1 MKERKV
7 KDRMMKHVSEAVL
20 FTSSLMTHFR
30 CEQLTRRQ
38 HQHQHQHHGRQQRS
52 TNPMNP
58 DSQRASAAAAPPLMA
73 VGGFEVEEALFSTA
87 PVGLHCV
94 SSSGQILWANQT
106 ELNLLGFSK
115 EEYIGQYVSSF
126 VYSDQQQ
133 QNSANTNAL
142 EQEGQVNLITADD
155 KTLYK
160 EILKRI
166 AGGNPIHEI
175 PVRFVTRTGTVVHL
189 LIDCDGKGVLPPGA
203 TSFDSRYFRCFTRD
217 DTQRRIQEMRSNV
230 LFQETNRSLQML
242 DNFMNRSMSQMRLPL
257 TLMEKAC
264 TLVTENIEDI
274 NEVVRRN
281 ASMQQAFAQ
290 DGNSLSTGSPRG
302 TIEEDGKLPAM
313 QNFSAPLTV
322 AISSTQEARSV
333 VGLASTL
340 VQDALALVDDITD
353 LCRFDQGQAL
363 MIDKEAV
370 KVKDICLEAF
380 QRLQI
385 PLGSGGLV
393 DIILDI
399 QEGAPSR
406 TMADRSVFKRSLALL
421 LNFAVDAAANASSA
435 ADKEAGTPAQKGKVI
450 LSISESVQ
458 LQQNRSACQIAV
470 YYTNPPDASENI
482 GMDFASGAHVE
493 APATAFASAS
503 ASERTRGQSFTN
515 LPAIFQEC
523 YSKPEDG
530 HASKSHLSAVGGSM
544 MRRVRLRETIQSG
557 MTSCRRDKLGLGLS
571 LLYHLVGAQGS
582 DLRYEIVP
590 EGAQSA
596 NVQPRGMIPTMT
608 KFWFVLPMSLD
619 FPERLPAERILKD
632 DLQADS
638 ADLSTSASLLRSP
651 LITSSFAMSEDGT
664 KLPRRK
670 KRKSVASSDL
680 STKPL
685 FDASL
690 LPAAPIDNNNT
701 AQNDTSV
708 AKAAST
714 KTQYPGVAPGARP
727 LVLVVDDTD
736 VSASLLCMHLRKLL
750 CGSHRAENGEVAI
763 EMIRSAPDPNMYNL
777 ILMDLR
783 MPVLDGWAA
792 TKVIKEN
799 WNIPVIALTGETSD
813 EHKRRCDEIGFDDF
827 TTKPLKRPQ
836 LKELLHKYIPG
847 YQGPPS

>member
-1 MKERKV
+1 MSREQNNH
-7 KDRMMKHVSEAVL
+7 DN
-20 FTSSLMTHFR
+20 FTMNYSDP
-30 CEQLTRRQ
+30 
-38 HQHQHQHHGRQQRS
+38 QQQPQ
-52 TNPMNP
+52 N
-58 DSQRASAAAAPPLMA
+58 ASAAAAAAAVAVNA

-94 SSSGQILWANQT
+94 SSSGRILWANQT

-115 EEYIGQYVSSF
+115 EEYVGQYVSSF
-126 VYSDQQQ
+126 VYSDQQPH
-133 QNSANTNAL
+133 SANNNL
-142 EQEGQVNLITADD
+142 EQDGPLNLITADD

-166 AGGNPIHEI
+166 TGGNPIREI
-175 PVRFVTRTGTVVHL
+175 PVSFTTRSGTVVHL
-189 LIDCDGKGVLPPGA
+189 LLDCDGKGVIPPGA
-203 TSFDSRYFRCFTRD
+203 TSFEYRYFRCFTRD

-264 TLVTENIEDI
+264 DLVTENIEDI

-281 ASMQQAFAQ
+281 ASMQQAFAP
-290 DGNSLSTGSPRG
+290 DVNNLPTGTPRG
-302 TIEEDGKLPAM
+302 SKYEAEEDGKPHAQPNFNNAI

-322 AISSTQEARSV
+322 AMSATQEARSV

-370 KVKDICLEAF
+370 KVKDICLDAF

-393 DIILDI
+393 DIVLDI
-399 QEGAPSR
+399 QERCPSR
-406 TMADRSVFKRSLALL
+406 TMADRSVLKRSLALL

-435 ADKEAGTPAQKGKVI
+435 ADKEAGTPEKRGKVI
-450 LSISESVQ
+450 LSISEFQ
-458 LQQNRSACQIAV
+458 LQENRSACQIAV

-493 APATAFASAS
+493 TPATAFASAS
-503 ASERTRGQSFTN
+503 ASERITRGNSYTN

-523 YSKPEDG
+523 YSKPLNEDVV
-530 HASKSHLSAVGGSM
+530 ALKSHLSGVGGSM
-544 MRRVRLRETIQSG
+544 MRRIRLRETIQSC
-557 MTSCRRDKLGLGLS
+557 MTTCRRDKLGLGLS

-590 EGAQSA
+590 EGAPSA
-596 NVQPRGMIPTMT
+596 SVKPRVMLPTMT
-608 KFWFVLPMSLD
+608 KFWFILPMSLD
-619 FPERLPAERILKD
+619 FPDRLPAERILKD
-632 DLQADS
+632 DLQTDS
-638 ADLSTSASLLRSP
+638 AQLSSAAPLVRSP
-651 LITSSFAMSEDGT
+651 FVTSSVASMFEDGT
-664 KLPRRK
+664 KQPRRK
-670 KRKSVASSDL
+670 KRRTSNNESNLA
-680 STKPL
+680 L

-690 LPAAPIDNNNT
+690 LSAAAPVESSTT
-701 AQNDTSV
+701 AQNDTSFTT
-708 AKAAST
+708 AATT
-714 KTQYPGVAPGARP
+714 KKQYPGVAPGARP
-727 LVLVVDDTD
+727 LVLVVEDTD
-736 VSASLLCMHLRKLL
+736 VSASLICMHLRKLL

-763 EMIRSAPDPNMYNL
+763 EMLRSAPDVNMYSL

-783 MPVLDGWAA
+783 MPVMDGFEA
-792 TKVIKEN
+792 TKIIKRS
-799 WNIPVIALTGETSD
+799 WNIPVVALTGETSD
-813 EHKRRCDEIGFDDF
+813 EHQRRCDEIGFDDY

-847 YQGPPS
+847 YQGPTL

>member
-1 MKERKV
+1 
-7 KDRMMKHVSEAVL
+7 
-20 FTSSLMTHFR
+20 
-30 CEQLTRRQ
+30 
-38 HQHQHQHHGRQQRS
+38 
-52 TNPMNP
+52 MNP
-58 DSQRASAAAAPPLMA
+58 DLQQLVSHNASAAAALMA

-133 QNSANTNAL
+133 HSAHGNNL

-166 AGGNPIHEI
+166 TGGNPIHEI
-175 PVRFVTRTGTVVHL
+175 PVRFATRSGTVVHL
-189 LIDCDGKGVLPPGA
+189 LIDCDGKGVISPGA
-203 TSFDSRYFRCFTRD
+203 TFFENRYFRCFTRD

-281 ASMQQAFAQ
+281 ASMQQAFGPE
-290 DGNSLSTGSPRG
+290 GNNLPTGAPRG
-302 TIEEDGKLPAM
+302 SIYEAEEDGKPHAQPNYSTAI

-322 AISSTQEARSV
+322 AMSATQEARSV

-370 KVKDICLEAF
+370 KVKDICLDAF

-393 DIILDI
+393 DIVLDI
-399 QEGAPSR
+399 QEGAPAR

-435 ADKEAGTPAQKGKVI
+435 ADKESGTPEQKGKVI

-458 LQQNRSACQIAV
+458 LQENRSACQIAV

-482 GMDFASGAHVE
+482 GMDFASGAPVE
-493 APATAFASAS
+493 TPATAFASAS
-503 ASERTRGQSFTN
+503 ASERTRGNSFTN

-523 YSKPEDG
+523 YSKPLNEDV
-530 HASKSHLSAVGGSM
+530 AILKSHLNGVGGSM

-590 EGAQSA
+590 EGAPSA
-596 NVQPRGMIPTMT
+596 SVQPRVMLPTMT

-632 DLQADS
+632 DLQTDS
-638 ADLSTSASLLRSP
+638 GQLSTSASLVRSP
-651 LITSSFAMSEDGT
+651 FITSSIASISEDGT

-670 KRKSVASSDL
+670 KRRMAETSSAD
-680 STKPL
+680 SNNAL

-690 LPAAPIDNNNT
+690 LSAVAPVDNST
-701 AQNDTSV
+701 TQNDTSV
-708 AKAAST
+708 TAAASLQQ
-714 KTQYPGVAPGARP
+714 QYSGVAPGARP
-727 LVLVVDDTD
+727 LVLVVEDTD
-736 VSASLLCMHLRKLL
+736 VSASLICMHLRKLL

-792 TKVIKEN
+792 TKIIKEN
-799 WNIPVIALTGETSD
+799 FRNIPVIALTGETSD
-813 EHKRRCDEIGFDDF
+813 EHKRRCDEIGFDDY

-836 LKELLHKYIPG
+836 LKELLHKFIPG
-847 YQGPPS
+847 YKSPKIDF

>member
-1 MKERKV
+1 MY
-7 KDRMMKHVSEAVL
+7 
-20 FTSSLMTHFR
+20 
-30 CEQLTRRQ
+30 
-38 HQHQHQHHGRQQRS
+38 
-52 TNPMNP
+52 P
-58 DSQRASAAAAPPLMA
+58 DSQNLTSQQASAAAAPLMS

-94 SSSGQILWANQT
+94 SSSGKILWANQT

-133 QNSANTNAL
+133 N

-166 AGGNPIHEI
+166 AGGNTIHEI
-175 PVRFVTRTGTVVHL
+175 PVRFVTRSGTVVHL

-203 TSFDSRYFRCFTRD
+203 TSFESRYFRCFTRD

-281 ASMQQAFAQ
+281 ASMQQAFAP
-290 DGNSLSTGSPRG
+290 DENALSTGSPRG
-302 TIEEDGKLPAM
+302 SIFEAEEDGKLHAQPNYNAAI

-322 AISSTQEARSV
+322 AISATQEARSV

-340 VQDALALVDDITD
+340 VHDALALVDDITD

-406 TMADRSVFKRSLALL
+406 AMADRSVFKRSLALL

-435 ADKEAGTPAQKGKVI
+435 ADKEAGKPAQKGKVI

-458 LQQNRSACQIAV
+458 LQQNRSACFAV

-493 APATAFASAS
+493 TPATAFASAS
-503 ASERTRGQSFTN
+503 ASERTRGHSFTN

-523 YSKPEDG
+523 YSKPVMNEDG
-530 HASKSHLSAVGGSM
+530 PKLKSHLNAVGGSM
-544 MRRVRLRETIQSG
+544 MRRVRLREAIQSG

-596 NVQPRGMIPTMT
+596 SVNPRVMLPTMT

-638 ADLSTSASLLRSP
+638 AQLSSASLLRSP
-651 LITSSFAMSEDGT
+651 LITSSFASMSEDGT

-670 KRKSVASSDL
+670 KRKSAASSDA
-680 STKPL
+680 STTAL

-690 LPAAPIDNNNT
+690 LPAVAPVKNNT
-701 AQNDTSV
+701 AQNDKSV
-708 AKAAST
+708 AKASPTT

-727 LVLVVDDTD
+727 LVLVVEDTD
-736 VSASLLCMHLRKLL
+736 VSASLICLHLRKLL

-792 TKVIKEN
+792 TTVIKEN

-813 EHKRRCDEIGFDDF
+813 EHKRRCDEIGFDDY

-847 YQGPPS
+847 YQGPP

>member
-1 MKERKV
+1 MV
-7 KDRMMKHVSEAVL
+7 
-20 FTSSLMTHFR
+20 
-30 CEQLTRRQ
+30 
-38 HQHQHQHHGRQQRS
+38 
-52 TNPMNP
+52 
-58 DSQRASAAAAPPLMA
+58 
-73 VGGFEVEEALFSTA
+73 GFEVEDALFSTA

-115 EEYIGQYVSSF
+115 EEYVGQYVSSF

-133 QNSANTNAL
+133 HAANNNLL
-142 EQEGQVNLITADD
+142 EQVGQVNLITADD

-166 AGGNPIHEI
+166 TGKPIILYIEYIDRIISLCSTNNNRNSSPPGGNPIHEI
-175 PVRFVTRTGTVVHL
+175 PVRFITRSGMVVHL

-203 TSFDSRYFRCFTRD
+203 TSFENRYFRCFTRD

-242 DNFMNRSMSQMRLPL
+242 DNFMTRSMSQMRLPL

-264 TLVTENIEDI
+264 DLVTENIEDI

-281 ASMQQAFAQ
+281 ASMQQEH
-290 DGNSLSTGSPRG
+290 DVNNNLPSGGTPRG
-302 TIEEDGKLPAM
+302 SIYETEEDGKPHAHAQPHYNDAK

-322 AISSTQEARSV
+322 AMSATQEARSV

-353 LCRFDQGQAL
+353 LCRFDQGQVL

-370 KVKDICLEAF
+370 KVKDVCLDA
-380 QRLQI
+380 LQI

-399 QEGAPSR
+399 QEGAPAR

-435 ADKEAGTPAQKGKVI
+435 ADKEAGTPKGKVI
-450 LSISESVQ
+450 LSISESLQ
-458 LQQNRSACQIAV
+458 LQENRSACQIAV
-470 YYTNPPDASENI
+470 YYTNPPDATKNI
-482 GMDFASGAHVE
+482 GMDLFASGAPLE
-493 APATAFASAS
+493 TPATAFASAS
-503 ASERTRGQSFTN
+503 ASERITRGNSFTN

-523 YSKPEDG
+523 YSKPLHG
-530 HASKSHLSAVGGSM
+530 NVAASKSHLTGFGGSM

-571 LLYHLVGAQGS
+571 LLHHLVGAQGS

-590 EGAQSA
+590 DGTPSA
-596 NVQPRGMIPTMT
+596 SAKSRVILPTMT
-608 KFWFVLPMSLD
+608 KFWFVLPMSRD
-619 FPERLPAERILKD
+619 FPEKLGAERILKD
-632 DLQADS
+632 DLQTDS
-638 ADLSTSASLLRSP
+638 AQLATSASLVRSP
-651 LITSSFAMSEDGT
+651 FVTSSYASLSDEGT
-664 KLPRRK
+664 KQPKRK
-670 KRKSVASSDL
+670 KRKTSKSSVESNKA
-680 STKPL
+680 L

-690 LPAAPIDNNNT
+690 LSALVPVDNIT
-701 AQNDTSV
+701 AQNGTSS
-708 AKAAST
+708 AATT
-714 KTQYPGVAPGARP
+714 KKQYPGVAPGARP
-727 LVLVVDDTD
+727 LVLVVEDTD
-736 VSASLLCMHLRKLL
+736 VSASLICMHLRKLL

-763 EMIRSAPDPNMYNL
+763 EMVRSAPDPNMYSL

-783 MPVLDGWAA
+783 MPVMDGFEA
-792 TKVIKEN
+792 TKIIKGS

-813 EHKRRCDEIGFDDF
+813 EHQRRCDEIGFDDY

-836 LKELLHKYIPG
+836 LKDLLHKYIPG
-847 YQGPPS
+847 YEGPLA

>member
-1 MKERKV
+1 MNLDLQKIE
-7 KDRMMKHVSEAVL
+7 SQTA
-20 FTSSLMTHFR
+20 
-30 CEQLTRRQ
+30 
-38 HQHQHQHHGRQQRS
+38 S
-52 TNPMNP
+52 TA
-58 DSQRASAAAAPPLMA
+58 ASPMA

-115 EEYIGQYVSSF
+115 EKYIGQYVSSF
-126 VYSDQQQ
+126 VYSDRQQQ
-133 QNSANTNAL
+133 QQQHSANNNAL

-166 AGGNPIHEI
+166 TAGNPIHEI
-175 PVRFVTRTGTVVHL
+175 PVRFVTRSGTVVHL

-203 TSFDSRYFRCFTRD
+203 TSFESRYFRCFTRD

-281 ASMQQAFAQ
+281 ASMQQAFAP
-290 DGNSLSTGSPRG
+290 DGNSSLPSGTPRG
-302 TIEEDGKLPAM
+302 SMYEVEEDGKMHAEPNYNTAM

-322 AISSTQEARSV
+322 AMSATQEARSV

-370 KVKDICLEAF
+370 KVKDICLDAC

-393 DIILDI
+393 DIVLDI
-399 QEGAPSR
+399 QEGAPAR

-421 LNFAVDAAANASSA
+421 LNFAIDAAANASSA
-435 ADKEAGTPAQKGKVI
+435 ADKEAGTPEQKGKVI

-482 GMDFASGAHVE
+482 GMDFASGAPLE
-493 APATAFASAS
+493 TPATAFASAS
-503 ASERTRGQSFTN
+503 ASERITRGQSFTN

-523 YSKPEDG
+523 YSKPLNEDV
-530 HASKSHLSAVGGSM
+530 ASLKSHLSGVGGSM

-590 EGAQSA
+590 EGAPSA
-596 NVQPRGMIPTMT
+596 SSLKPRVRLPTMT

-619 FPERLPAERILKD
+619 FPERLGAERILKD
-632 DLQADS
+632 ELQADS
-638 ADLSTSASLLRSP
+638 AKPPSKSASVLKSP
-651 LITSSFAMSEDGT
+651 LFASSFASMSEDST

-670 KRKSVASSDL
+670 KRKTAESSASS
-680 STKPL
+680 STTAL

-690 LPAAPIDNNNT
+690 LSAIAPVDNNT
-701 AQNDTSV
+701 AQNDATI
-708 AKAAST
+708 ATAAST
-714 KTQYPGVAPGARP
+714 KKQYPGVAPGARP
-727 LVLVVDDTD
+727 LVLVVEDTD
-736 VSASLLCMHLRKLL
+736 VSASLICMHLRKLL

-813 EHKRRCDEIGFDDF
+813 EHERRCDEIGFDDY

-836 LKELLHKYIPG
+836 LKELLHTYIPG

>member
-1 MKERKV
+1 M
-7 KDRMMKHVSEAVL
+7 
-20 FTSSLMTHFR
+20 
-30 CEQLTRRQ
+30 
-38 HQHQHQHHGRQQRS
+38 
-52 TNPMNP
+52 
-58 DSQRASAAAAPPLMA
+58 
-73 VGGFEVEEALFSTA
+73 
-87 PVGLHCV
+87 
-94 SSSGQILWANQT
+94 
-106 ELNLLGFSK
+106 
-115 EEYIGQYVSSF
+115 
-126 VYSDQQQ
+126 
-133 QNSANTNAL
+133 
-142 EQEGQVNLITADD
+142 NLITADD

-166 AGGNPIHEI
+166 TGGNPIHEI

-203 TSFDSRYFRCFTRD
+203 TSFESRYFRCFTRD

-281 ASMQQAFAQ
+281 ASMQQNQRNSEGAFAQ
-290 DGNSLSTGSPRG
+290 DIGNSLPSGTSRGSMYEV
-302 TIEEDGKLPAM
+302 EEDGKLHHHAHHQPNYNTAI

-322 AISSTQEARSV
+322 AMSATQEARSV

-370 KVKDICLEAF
+370 KVKDICLDAF

-393 DIILDI
+393 DLVLDI
-399 QEGAPSR
+399 QEDAPAR
-406 TMADRSVFKRSLALL
+406 AMADRSVFKRSLALL

-435 ADKEAGTPAQKGKVI
+435 ADKEAGTPEQKGKVI

-458 LQQNRSACQIAV
+458 LQQNRAACQIAV
-470 YYTNPPDASENI
+470 YYTNPPDASEII
-482 GMDFASGAHVE
+482 GMDFASRE
-493 APATAFASAS
+493 PLETPATAFASES
-503 ASERTRGQSFTN
+503 ASERTRGQNFSK

-523 YSKPEDG
+523 YSKPLNDNN
-530 HASKSHLSAVGGSM
+530 ASLKSHLSGVGGSM

-582 DLRYEIVP
+582 DLRYEIVS
-590 EGAQSA
+590 EGAPSTSGK
-596 NVQPRGMIPTMT
+596 PRVMLPTMT

-619 FPERLPAERILKD
+619 FPERLGAERILKD
-632 DLQADS
+632 DLQSDS
-638 ADLSTSASLLRSP
+638 AKPSTLSASLLKSP
-651 LITSSFAMSEDGT
+651 LFAPSFASMPEEGT
-664 KLPRRK
+664 KPPRRK
-670 KRKSVASSDL
+670 KRKSSTEASASS
-680 STKPL
+680 TTAL

-690 LPAAPIDNNNT
+690 LSAIAPVDNNST
-701 AQNDTSV
+701 QNDTSV
-708 AKAAST
+708 AAAAS
-714 KTQYPGVAPGARP
+714 KKSQYPGVAPGARP
-727 LVLVVDDTD
+727 LVLVVEDTD
-736 VSASLLCMHLRKLL
+736 VSASLICMHLRKLL

-763 EMIRSAPDPNMYNL
+763 EMIRNAPDPNMYNL

-792 TKVIKEN
+792 TTVIKEN

-813 EHKRRCDEIGFDDF
+813 EHKRRCDEIGFDDY

-836 LKELLHKYIPG
+836 LKELLHTYIPG